1 MTEWLRAGA
10 GALLGAAVILAGTA
24 AARAEDDDPSF
35 DQKIINNVLTTLGV
49 RGGGAD
55 IDYRERSPL
64 VLPPRIQL
72 PPPQA
77 NATAGARNWPV
88 DPDAKRRR
96 EEANRRRDE
105 VEESRPLRPS
115 ELNVGERTR
124 NGGPAPTQEQIEGRP
139 SRPSELGFGGGLFRS
154 VFGSKEEVVQFKE
167 EPPRTSLIEPPAGY
181 QTPSPDQP
189 YTAKSERFLPQ
200 IPSFFDFGTAAK

>member
-1 MTEWLRAGA
+1 MSDWLRVAAGGLIA
-10 GALLGAAVILAGTA
+10 AALIVGGAT
-24 AARAEDDDPSF
+24 AARAEDDEPSF
-35 DQKIINNVLTTLGV
+35 DQKIIQNVLGTLGL
-49 RGGGAD
+49 RGGAD

-64 VLPPRIQL
+64 VLPPRLDL

-88 DPDAKRRR
+88 DADAKRRR

-105 VEESRPLRPS
+105 VEESRPLRPN

-124 NGGPAPTQEQIEGRP
+124 NRGPAPTQEQIEARP
-139 SRPSELGFGGGLFRS
+139 SRPSDLGYGGGLLRS
-154 VFGSKEEVVQFKE
+154 VFGNKEEVVQFKE
-167 EPPRTSLIEPPAGY
+167 EPPRSSLIEPPAGY

-189 YTAKSERFLPQ
+189 YAAKPERYLPK
-200 IPSFFDFGTAAK
+200 IPSFFDFGTAQK